1 MLQLVPYKL
10 AKSPALGWDFLCSQF
25 GTPRGPPR
33 PSQIQRMSPAR
44 DPRTG
49 RFILTHENT
58 EELSADP
65 SAASSEDPVA
75 IALPG
80 EFLEEDSEPE
90 EGRSPREDPVEVLR
104 PEEDPGR
111 QL

>member
-1 MLQLVPYKL
+1 
-10 AKSPALGWDFLCSQF
+10 
-25 GTPRGPPR
+25 
-33 PSQIQRMSPAR
+33 MSPAR

-111 QL
+111 QLEARPDKREQLEDTVQDLSGDTRMLGSSAEYI